1 MLEFIK
7 KYLYYL
13 LSFLV
18 GIGVGMLLCLIPSSV
33 RIGKRDVIVKTEVK
47 VKEVVKAYTPLELK
61 KNTIKL
67 NVPNISTKEYVLL
80 PADPTII
87 YRDSI
92 RYGTLP
98 REYFYTKQ
106 DDVEIWHSGIGSRID
121 SLRYTQKE
129 TVVTETYKRRDW
141 RHEVEVYGSVGY
153 HQGMRIPVGV
163 EYSFYPKRW
172 IGIGGKAEYDIST
185 KTTGVYAK
193 ANIRF
198 GW

>member
-1 MLEFIK
+1 
-7 KYLYYL
+7 
-13 LSFLV
+13 
-18 GIGVGMLLCLIPSSV
+18 MLLCLIPSSV

-80 PADPTII
+80 PADTTII
-87 YRDSI
+87 YRDSV
-92 RYGTLP
+92 RYVRLP

-106 DDVEIWHSGIGSRID
+106 DDVEIWHSGIDSRID

-153 HQGMRIPVGV
+153 NQVLRIPVGA
-163 EYSFYPKRW
+163 EYTFYPKRW
-172 IGIGGKAEYDIST
+172 IGVGGKAEYDFAT
-185 KTTGVYAK
+185 KSAGVYGTAK
-193 ANIRF
+193 MRF

>member
-1 MLEFIK
+1 MKLIK
-7 KYLYYL
+7 KYKYYL
-13 LSFLV
+13 VFFIV
-18 GIGVGMLLCLIPSSV
+18 GIGVGMLLCLVPSSMK
-33 RIGKRDVIVKTEVK
+33 IQEKDVLVKSNTI

-80 PADPTII
+80 SADPTII
-87 YRDSI
+87 YRDSV
-92 RYGTLP
+92 RYVTLP

-106 DDVEIWHSGIGSRID
+106 DDVEIWHSGIDSRID
-121 SLRYTQKE
+121 SLRYTKRE
-129 TVVTETYKRRDW
+129 TVVTDTYKRRDW
-141 RHEVEVYGSVGY
+141 RHEVQLYGSVGY

-185 KTTGVYAK
+185 KTTGVYAT
-193 ANIRF
+193 ARF
-198 GW
+198 RIGW

>member
-1 MLEFIK
+1 MLDFIK

-47 VKEVVKAYTPLELK
+47 VKEVVKSYTPLELK

-87 YRDSI
+87 YRDSV
-92 RYGTLP
+92 RYVTLP
-98 REYFYTKQ
+98 REYFFTKQ
-106 DDVEIWHSGIGSRID
+106 DDVEIWHSGIDSRID

-141 RHEVEVYGSVGY
+141 RHEINIYGAAGY
-153 HQGMRIPVGV
+153 KQGFSTPVGA
-163 EYSFYPKRW
+163 EYTFYPKRW
-172 IGIGGKAEYDIST
+172 IGVGGKAEYDFVQ
-185 KTTGVYAK
+185 KATGIYAK
-193 ANIRF
+193 ANFRF